1 MKYALLFLSALLVM
15 TSCESTRT
23 TAYSNDYPKTD
34 LDYAQM
40 DMGGMDVLQESE
52 FDNEPRTQERM
63 IVTSA
68 ALELAV
74 EFPDTMPEAMNR
86 IAARFNGYVS
96 QGGTDMAVIRVPEDK
111 LDPAIEAISQLGKV
125 RSRSQFGYDV
135 SDQYRDSEIRL
146 ENALKARER
155 YLELLARAENV
166 EAAVM
171 VERELERLNETIELM
186 KGQMNQLEH
195 LSQYAT
201 ITVSI
206 HERKKPGILGY
217 VGLGLYHSVKWLFVR
232 N

>member
-1 MKYALLFLSALLVM
+1 MKYTILFFLVLIIM
-15 TSCESTRT
+15 TGCGNSRPAAAWNVYPESG
-23 TAYSNDYPKTD
+23 SE
-34 LDYAQM
+34 YAQM
-40 DMGGMDVLQESE
+40 DMGGMDLLQEGE